1 MSSINI
7 TEATSN
13 SIIFKTHPLLEIKT
27 IKGSNLSNGKECPN
41 VKKRLTKIFL
51 FSIIS
56 FKY

>member
-27 IKGSNLSNGKECPN
+27 IKGSNLSNRKEKC
-41 VKKRLTKIFL
+41 
-51 FSIIS
+51 
-56 FKY
+56 